1 MELPSF
7 YSIFLWNILP
17 SRKPKMTHNKKP
29 IMAGTAMLTKM
40 LAFPVLL
47 LGLTEHTSAQSYSTL
62 ELKQDTATFL
72 SEQYS
77 KIENTRI
84 DINVGNLDSRLR
96 LSRCEQPLAFN
107 IQDQTGLG
115 GNISVQARCESG
127 NKWSLHIPAQVMIYR
142 EIPVAARDIAR
153 GELLQANH
161 LNRNL
166 INISNIR
173 QGFSLEEDT
182 IVGRETKRNIS
193 AGEPFRTAALDSPT
207 AIKRGENV
215 ILQAQAS
222 GIKVSSSGTA
232 LADGRVGQKI
242 RVRNN
247 SSDRIVTGLVMS
259 QGLVQ
264 TL

>member
-17 SRKPKMTHNKKP
+17 PRTQKMRHDKKP
-29 IMAGTAMLTKM
+29 IMKYTAMLAKM
-40 LAFPVLL
+40 MVVPTLL
-47 LGLTEHTSAQSYSTL
+47 LGLTEQSRAQTYSIL
-62 ELKQDTATFL
+62 ELKQDTAKFL
-72 SEQYS
+72 AEQYS
-77 KIENTRI
+77 QIEHSRI
-84 DINVGNLDSRLR
+84 DIDVGNLDSRLR
-96 LSRCEQPLAFN
+96 LSRCEQPLLFN
-107 IQDQTGLG
+107 AQDQTGLG

-153 GELLQANH
+153 GELLQASH

-173 QGFSLEEDT
+173 QGFSLEEDS
-182 IVGRETKRNIS
+182 IIGRETKRNIS
-193 AGEPFRTAALDSPT
+193 AGEPFRTAALDAPT
-207 AIKRGENV
+207 AIKRGESV